1 MKTIF
6 KYLALIVVASGGLNG
21 QNEQPQVGFIRIVNA
36 VSPGVGNAKFVVE
49 GRDLYPDGY
58 KLGQTT
64 GGYGVKAGSC
74 SIEVVKEGLKKGTT
88 KLQINVG
95 ETITLIA
102 FAEKLPVE
110 KPDDPP
116 NWAIKLLR
124 LKQKEVEKGFAMSIV
139 SVCQAD
145 EIVLQLNH
153 HSSGKQDKAIAKHLV
168 VTSVDLGGM
177 RSEVTINAGEK
188 TLTTVS
194 PDSRGNY
201 VVIVYE
207 NAENQIE
214 ALYFFDPK
222 FVVAG

>member
-6 KYLALIVVASGGLNG
+6 KYLALIMVTSTGLSG
-21 QNEQPQVGFIRIVNA
+21 QEQPQVGFVRIVNA
-36 VSPGVGNAKFVVE
+36 VSPGTGNAKFVVS

-64 GGYGVKAGSC
+64 GGYGVKAGNC
-74 SIEVVKEGLKKGTT
+74 AIEVAKEGLKKGTT
-88 KLQINVG
+88 NLKIDVG

-102 FAEKLPVE
+102 FAEQLPVE

-116 NWAIKLLR
+116 KWMIKLLR
-124 LKQKEVEKGFAMSIV
+124 LKQKEVEKGFAMTIV
-139 SVCQAD
+139 SVCKAE
-145 EIVLQLNH
+145 EIVLQLDH
-153 HSSGKQDKAIAKHLV
+153 HSSGKQEKAIAKHLG
-168 VTSVDLGGM
+168 VTSIDLGGM
-177 RSEVTINAGEK
+177 RSEVSINMGEK

-207 NAENQIE
+207 NAENQVE